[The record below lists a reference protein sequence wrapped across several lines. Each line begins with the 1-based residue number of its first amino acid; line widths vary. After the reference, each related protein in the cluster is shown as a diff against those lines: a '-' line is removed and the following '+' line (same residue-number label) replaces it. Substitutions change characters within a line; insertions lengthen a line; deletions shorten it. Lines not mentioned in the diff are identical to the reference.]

1 MEIRDFGLW
10 DSPITSE
17 MLTTSGPRFGSVRYD
32 ADELYW
38 TEQRPWDK
46 GRTALCRMKGGA
58 TEDVTPA
65 EYNIRSRVH
74 EYGGIAFAV
83 RHGRVV
89 FTNFEDQCLYL
100 MDGED
105 TRRLTEPGTK
115 FAEPIFSG
123 DRLSGDRLSG
133 DRLSGDRLSSDM
145 LIAVAEVEEQPEPR
159 NFLSAISQTTGEVS
173 VLDQGADFY
182 ASPAVSGDGSR
193 IAWLTWNHP
202 NMPWHGT
209 ELWVADLSDAGIGN
223 RRKICGGQGESVFQP
238 QWMESGEL
246 LFSLDRDGWWNLHA
260 WDGDGIRSVHKVA
273 AEFGLPQWLFG
284 MSTTAA
290 CGECIAAA
298 YAEDGMWRLALLDPV
313 NGDLEEQDLPF
324 TAITQVRSN
333 GSVVTFI
340 AASPE
345 HASSLVTL
353 DPRGGTWEI
362 IKTGAAVDLPEG
374 CISAGQPISF
384 PTGVGATAHAFY
396 YPPKNGRFE
405 GPPDRL
411 PPLIVKS
418 HGGPT
423 GAAGHGLSL
432 GILYWTSRGF
442 AVVDVNYRGSTGFG
456 SRYRKSLDA
465 QWGIVDVEDCC
476 AAARH
481 LVEKK
486 MVDSERLAITGGS
499 AGGYTTLACLAF
511 EDLFTVGASYYGV
524 SDLGAL
530 ARDTHK
536 FESRYLDSLIGP
548 WPEAEDIFDARSPL
562 LHADG
567 LSCPVIFFQ
576 GLEDKVVP
584 PNQAEKMV
592 CALREKGLDVEYV
605 AYPGEQ
611 HGFRMAETIR
621 DSIEKE
627 RAFYLKTWDM
637 I

>member
-1 MEIRDFGLW
+1 M
-10 DSPITSE
+10 
-17 MLTTSGPRFGSVRYD
+17 
-32 ADELYW
+32 
-38 TEQRPWDK
+38 
-46 GRTALCRMKGGA
+46 
-58 TEDVTPA
+58 
-65 EYNIRSRVH
+65 
-74 EYGGIAFAV
+74 
-83 RHGRVV
+83 
-89 FTNFEDQCLYL
+89 
-100 MDGED
+100 
-105 TRRLTEPGTK
+105 
-115 FAEPIFSG
+115 
-123 DRLSGDRLSG
+123 
-133 DRLSGDRLSSDM
+133 
-145 LIAVAEVEEQPEPR
+145 
-159 NFLSAISQTTGEVS
+159 
-173 VLDQGADFY
+173 
-182 ASPAVSGDGSR
+182 
-193 IAWLTWNHP
+193 
-202 NMPWHGT
+202 
-209 ELWVADLSDAGIGN
+209 
-223 RRKICGGQGESVFQP
+223 
-238 QWMESGEL
+238 
-246 LFSLDRDGWWNLHA
+246 
-260 WDGDGIRSVHKVA
+260 
-273 AEFGLPQWLFG
+273 
-284 MSTTAA
+284 
-290 CGECIAAA
+290 
-298 YAEDGMWRLALLDPV
+298 
-313 NGDLEEQDLPF
+313 
-324 TAITQVRSN
+324 
-333 GSVVTFI
+333 
-340 AASPE
+340 
-345 HASSLVTL
+345 
-353 DPRGGTWEI
+353 
-362 IKTGAAVDLPEG
+362 
-374 CISAGQPISF
+374 
-384 PTGVGATAHAFY
+384 
-396 YPPKNGRFE
+396 
-405 GPPDRL
+405 
-411 PPLIVKS
+411 S

-423 GAAGHGLSL
+423 GATSATLSL
-432 GILYWTSRGF
+432 PLQYWTSRGF